1 MIEVKLY
8 TRNRSLMIRR
18 GALEFYGV
26 PVTQPD
32 GSSWIGFDSLGEPG
46 SGQVR
51 LDPAGIASHSE
62 IKAISQAL
70 SRNEIRGQ
78 VGRYEWR
85 VEWRTS
91 SFDLSLR

>member
-8 TRNRSLMIRR
+8 TRDRDLMTNR

-32 GSSWIGFDSLGEPG
+32 GSSWIEFSSLGEPG
-46 SGQVR
+46 PGQVR
-51 LDPAGIASHSE
+51 LDPAGIASGSE
-62 IKAISQAL
+62 IRAISRAL
-70 SRNEIRGQ
+70 SRNEVQGR

-85 VEWRTS
+85 LE
-91 SFDLSLR
+91 